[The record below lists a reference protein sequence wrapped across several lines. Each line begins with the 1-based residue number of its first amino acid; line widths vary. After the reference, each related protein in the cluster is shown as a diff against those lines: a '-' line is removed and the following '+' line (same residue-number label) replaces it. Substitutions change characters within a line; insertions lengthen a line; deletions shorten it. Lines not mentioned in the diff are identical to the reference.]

1 MEGVVMSGPLAYPV
15 SHRQMC
21 HRTVL
26 GRLPSGQGLT
36 SACERVIAA
45 GLVSSER
52 ATEAI

>member
-26 GRLPSGQGLT
+26 GRLPERRHFGVRCYRGWPGQL
-36 SACERVIAA
+36 
-45 GLVSSER
+45 R
-52 ATEAI
+52 ARY